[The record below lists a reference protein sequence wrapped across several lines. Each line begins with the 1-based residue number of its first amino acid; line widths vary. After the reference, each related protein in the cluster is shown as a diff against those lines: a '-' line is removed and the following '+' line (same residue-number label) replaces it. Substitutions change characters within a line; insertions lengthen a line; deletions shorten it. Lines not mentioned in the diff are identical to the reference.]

1 MIGWQRRIGMGA
13 MTFRTRLRRALML
26 PWMGGAAAVALSIAA
41 WQVSAREDAPQAA
54 AAGPVAALDVAAF
67 TADGQLR
74 RPSDLDEWVFLG
86 ASLGMG
92 YNARAFDPNAPGQFQ
107 VVLMEPQA
115 YRRFVETGAYPDGAM
130 FLLSFY
136 DSEQK
141 VSINRSGFVQRDLDS
156 FEIHLIDKRRPGEG
170 HYFYPFGGSDAR
182 AAALPPGNACITCHL
197 KNGAFSG
204 TFAQFYPTIRHR
216 IPAASLQEH
225 DAG

>member
-1 MIGWQRRIGMGA
+1 MKHQA
-13 MTFRTRLRRALML
+13 ALRNHPLLLAIA
-26 PWMGGAAAVALSIAA
+26 GIAAAALGMAV
-41 WQVSAREDAPQAA
+41 WQASAREDSPQPAA
-54 AAGPVAALDVAAF
+54 ANGAAVDVATF

-74 RPSDLDEWVFLG
+74 RPSNLDEWVFLG
-86 ASLGMG
+86 TSLGMG
-92 YNARAFDPNAPGQFQ
+92 YNARAFDPSAPGQFQ

-115 YRRFVETGAYPDGAM
+115 YRKFVATGAYPDGAM

-156 FEIHLIDKRRPGEG
+156 FEIHLIDKRRAGEG
-170 HYFYPFGGSDAR
+170 HYFYPFGATDPQ
-182 AAALPPGNACITCHL
+182 AAVLPAGNACITCHL

-216 IPAASLQEH
+216 ITAAILKEH

>member
-1 MIGWQRRIGMGA
+1 MGWQLQTGVSA
-13 MTFRTRLRRALML
+13 MKFTMRLAKGTLLLSMA
-26 PWMGGAAAVALSIAA
+26 GAAAVGLTMAA
-41 WQVSAREDAPQAA
+41 WQASAREAAPQAA
-54 AAGPVAALDVAAF
+54 TGGPVSAVDVATF
-67 TADGQLR
+67 TPDGLLR
-74 RPSDLDEWVFLG
+74 RPANLDEWVFLG

-115 YRRFVETGAYPDGAM
+115 YRRFVDTGAYPDGAM

-170 HYFYPFGGSDAR
+170 HYFYPYGASDAK
-182 AAALPPGNACITCHL
+182 AAVLPPGNACITCHL

-216 IPAASLQEH
+216 IPAARLQEH
-225 DAG
+225 EAG

>member
-1 MIGWQRRIGMGA
+1 MKHQ
-13 MTFRTRLRRALML
+13 TALQNNPL
-26 PWMGGAAAVALSIAA
+26 LLAIAGIAAAALGMAA
-41 WQVSAREDAPQAA
+41 WQASAREDSPQPAA
-54 AAGPVAALDVAAF
+54 TKGAAVDVATF

-74 RPSDLDEWVFLG
+74 RPSNLDEWVFLG
-86 ASLGMG
+86 TSLGMG

-115 YRRFVETGAYPDGAM
+115 YRKFVATGAYPDGAM
-130 FLLSFY
+130 LLLSFY

-156 FEIHLIDKRRPGEG
+156 FEIHLIDKRRAGEG
-170 HYFYPFGGSDAR
+170 HYFYPFGATDGE
-182 AAALPPGNACITCHL
+182 AAVLPPGNACIECHL

-216 IPAASLQEH
+216 IPAANLKAHE
-225 DAG
+225 DG

>member
-1 MIGWQRRIGMGA
+1 MMGWQPGIGVGEMKFRALLRRGPLLPSMGA
-13 MTFRTRLRRALML
+13 
-26 PWMGGAAAVALSIAA
+26 AAAVALSIAA
-41 WQVSAREDAPQAA
+41 WQASARDDAPQAA
-54 AAGPVAALDVAAF
+54 GGAPPAAVDVAAF
-67 TADGQLR
+67 TADGQLQ
-74 RPSDLDEWVFLG
+74 RPSNLDEWVFLG

-136 DSEQK
+136 NSEQK

-156 FEIHLIDKRRPGEG
+156 FEIHLIDRRRPGEG
-170 HYFYPFGGSDAR
+170 HYFYPFDAKDTKT
-182 AAALPPGNACITCHL
+182 AVLPPGNACITCHL

-216 IPAASLQEH
+216 IPAANLQEH
-225 DAG
+225 NAG

>member
-1 MIGWQRRIGMGA
+1 MKHQIA
-13 MTFRTRLRRALML
+13 LRKHPFLVAIAGVAATAL
-26 PWMGGAAAVALSIAA
+26 AVAA
-41 WQVSAREDAPQAA
+41 WQTSARGDAPQPAGAA
-54 AAGPVAALDVAAF
+54 TAGAVDVATF
-67 TADGQLR
+67 TADGSLK
-74 RPSDLDEWVFLG
+74 RPSNLDEWVFLG

-92 YNARAFDPNAPGQFQ
+92 YNARAFDPSAPGQFQ
-107 VVLMEPQA
+107 VVLMEPLA
-115 YRRFVETGAYPDGAM
+115 YRRFVATGAYPDGAM

-170 HYFYPFGGSDAR
+170 HYFYPFGASDAK
-182 AAALPPGNACITCHL
+182 AAVLPPGNACITCHL

>member
-1 MIGWQRRIGMGA
+1 MKNQTA
-13 MTFRTRLRRALML
+13 LRNYPFLLAIA
-26 PWMGGAAAVALSIAA
+26 GIAAALGVAA
-41 WQVSAREDAPQAA
+41 WQATARDAA
-54 AAGPVAALDVAAF
+54 APAAARAPVAAVDVASF
-67 TADGQLR
+67 TADGQLQ
-74 RPSDLDEWVFLG
+74 RPSDLDQWVFLG

-92 YNARAFDPNAPGQFQ
+92 YNARAFDPSAPGQFQ

-115 YRRFVETGAYPDGAM
+115 YRRFVASGEYPDGAM

-170 HYFYPFGGSDAR
+170 HYFFPFDASDPQ
-182 AAALPPGNACITCHL
+182 AAALPAGNACITCHL

-216 IPAASLQEH
+216 IPAAGLKEH
-225 DAG
+225 EAG

>member
-1 MIGWQRRIGMGA
+1 MKSAFFLAIA
-13 MTFRTRLRRALML
+13 
-26 PWMGGAAAVALSIAA
+26 GAATAALAVAA
-41 WQVSAREDAPQAA
+41 WQASAKEGSPGS
-54 AAGPVAALDVAAF
+54 AGAVVDIATF

-74 RPSDLDEWVFLG
+74 RPSNLDEWVFLG

-92 YNARAFDPNAPGQFQ
+92 YNARAFDPQAPGQFQ

-115 YRRFVETGAYPDGAM
+115 YRRFVATGAYPDGAM

-156 FEIHLIDKRRPGEG
+156 FEIHLIDKRRAGEG
-170 HYFYPFGGSDAR
+170 QYFYPFGATDAQ
-182 AAALPPGNACITCHL
+182 AVVLPAGNACITCHL
-197 KNGAFSG
+197 KNGAFNG

-216 IPAASLQEH
+216 IPAANLAEH

>member
-1 MIGWQRRIGMGA
+1 MN
-13 MTFRTRLRRALML
+13 TRTHYLKNPLLLAT
-26 PWMGGAAAVALSIAA
+26 AVAASAALTFAA
-41 WQVSAREDAPQAA
+41 WQAAAREESPQS
-54 AAGPVAALDVAAF
+54 AAGAPGAAIDVATF
-67 TADGQLR
+67 TADGQLL
-74 RPSDLDEWVFLG
+74 RPPNLDEWVFLG

-115 YRRFVETGAYPDGAM
+115 YRRFVATGAYPDGAM

-156 FEIHLIDKRRPGEG
+156 FEIHLIDQRRPGEG
-170 HYFYPFGGSDAR
+170 HYFYPFGANDR
-182 AAALPPGNACITCHL
+182 QAAVLPAGNACVTCHL

-216 IPAASLQEH
+216 IPSANLKRQ